1 MEDILQFIL
10 NADVLFFLFSTLLTI
25 GVSYFVGKG
34 FSFKEIQD
42 IIDVTKESYEDG
54 YIDPD
59 EARLIYKEIEDV
71 IGKDWFIR
79 LIKLVKR

>member
-10 NADVLFFLFSTLLTI
+10 NADVLFFLFSTFLTI
-25 GVSYFVGKG
+25 GVGYFVGKG

-42 IIDVTKESYEDG
+42 IIDVVKENYEDG

>member
-1 MEDILQFIL
+1 MDSVLQFIL

-25 GVSYFVGKG
+25 GVGYLVGKG

-42 IIDVTKESYEDG
+42 IIDVAKESYEDG

>member
-10 NADVLFFLFSTLLTI
+10 NADILFFLFSTLLTI
-25 GVSYFVGKG
+25 GVGYFVGKG

-42 IIDVTKESYEDG
+42 IIDVVKESYEDG

>member
-10 NADVLFFLFSTLLTI
+10 NADVLFFLFSTLLSI
-25 GVSYFVGKG
+25 GVGYFVGKG

-42 IIDVTKESYEDG
+42 IIDVVKENYEDG

>member
-10 NADVLFFLFSTLLTI
+10 NADVFFFLFSTLLTI
-25 GVSYFVGKG
+25 GVGYFVGKG

-42 IIDVTKESYEDG
+42 IIDVAKKSYEDG

>member
-10 NADVLFFLFSTLLTI
+10 NADVLFFLFSTLLSI
-25 GVSYFVGKG
+25 GVGYFVGKG

-42 IIDVTKESYEDG
+42 IIDVAKESYEDG

-79 LIKLVKR
+79 LIKLVKK

>member
-1 MEDILQFIL
+1 MEVILQFIL

-25 GVSYFVGKG
+25 GVGYFVGKG

-42 IIDVTKESYEDG
+42 IIDIAKESYEDG

>member
-25 GVSYFVGKG
+25 GVGYFVGKG

-42 IIDVTKESYEDG
+42 IIDVARESYEDG

>member
-25 GVSYFVGKG
+25 GVGYFVGKG

>member
-25 GVSYFVGKG
+25 GVGYFVGKG

-42 IIDVTKESYEDG
+42 IIDVAKESYEDG

-71 IGKDWFIR
+71 IGRDWYIR
-79 LIKLVKR
+79 LYKLIKR

>member
-25 GVSYFVGKG
+25 GVGYFVGKG

-42 IIDVTKESYEDG
+42 IIDVAKESYEDG

>member
-25 GVSYFVGKG
+25 GVGYFVGKG
-34 FSFKEIQD
+34 LSFKEIQD

-59 EARLIYKEIEDV
+59 EARMIYKEIEDV

>member
-25 GVSYFVGKG
+25 GVGYFVGKG

-42 IIDVTKESYEDG
+42 IIDVTKKNYEDG

>member
-25 GVSYFVGKG
+25 GVGYFVGKG

-42 IIDVTKESYEDG
+42 IIDVAKESYEDG

-79 LIKLVKR
+79 LLKLVKR

>member
-10 NADVLFFLFSTLLTI
+10 NADVLFFLFSTFLTI
-25 GVSYFVGKG
+25 GVGYFVGKG

-42 IIDVTKESYEDG
+42 IIDVAKESYEDG

-71 IGKDWFIR
+71 IGRDWYIR
-79 LIKLVKR
+79 LYKLLKR

>member
-25 GVSYFVGKG
+25 GVGYFVGKG

-42 IIDVTKESYEDG
+42 IIDVAKESYEDE

>member
-10 NADVLFFLFSTLLTI
+10 NADVLFFLFSTILTI
-25 GVSYFVGKG
+25 GVGYFVGKG

-42 IIDVTKESYEDG
+42 IIDIAKESYEDG

>member
-1 MEDILQFIL
+1 MENILQFIL

-25 GVSYFVGKG
+25 GVGYFVGKG

-42 IIDVTKESYEDG
+42 IIDVAKESYEDG

>member
-10 NADVLFFLFSTLLTI
+10 NADVLFFLFSTLLSI
-25 GVSYFVGKG
+25 GVGYFVGKG

-42 IIDVTKESYEDG
+42 IIDVAKESYEDG

-59 EARLIYKEIEDV
+59 EALLIYKESKDG
-71 IGKDWFIR
+71 IGKD
-79 LIKLVKR
+79 

>member
-1 MEDILQFIL
+1 MDSVLQFIL
-10 NADVLFFLFSTLLTI
+10 NADVLFFLFSTFFTI
-25 GVSYFVGKG
+25 GVGYFVGKG

>member
-25 GVSYFVGKG
+25 GIGYFVGKG

-42 IIDVTKESYEDG
+42 IIDVAKESYEDG

>member
-25 GVSYFVGKG
+25 GVGYFVGKG
-34 FSFKEIQD
+34 FSFKEIQN
-42 IIDVTKESYEDG
+42 IIDVAKESYEDG

>member
-25 GVSYFVGKG
+25 GVGYFVGKG

-42 IIDVTKESYEDG
+42 IIDVAKESYEDG

-71 IGKDWFIR
+71 IGRDWYIR
-79 LIKLVKR
+79 LYKLLKR

>member
-1 MEDILQFIL
+1 MDNLLQFIL

-25 GVSYFVGKG
+25 GVGYFVGKG

-42 IIDVTKESYEDG
+42 IIDVAKESYEDG

>member
-1 MEDILQFIL
+1 MDSVLQFIL

-25 GVSYFVGKG
+25 GIGYFVGKG

-42 IIDVTKESYEDG
+42 IIDVAKESYEDG

>member
-1 MEDILQFIL
+1 MDSVLQFIL

-25 GVSYFVGKG
+25 GVGYFVGKG

>member
-25 GVSYFVGKG
+25 GAGYFVGKG
-34 FSFKEIQD
+34 LSFKEIQD

-59 EARLIYKEIEDV
+59 EARMIYKEIEDV

>member
-1 MEDILQFIL
+1 MDSVLQFIL
-10 NADVLFFLFSTLLTI
+10 NADVLFLLFSTLLTI
-25 GVSYFVGKG
+25 GVGYFVGKG

-42 IIDVTKESYEDG
+42 IIDVAKESYEDG

>member
-25 GVSYFVGKG
+25 GVGYFVGKG

-42 IIDVTKESYEDG
+42 IIDIAKESYEDG

>member
-25 GVSYFVGKG
+25 GVGYFVGKG

-42 IIDVTKESYEDG
+42 IIDVAKESYEDG
-54 YIDPD
+54 YIDPN

-79 LIKLVKR
+79 LIKMVKR

>member
-1 MEDILQFIL
+1 MEVILQFIL

-25 GVSYFVGKG
+25 GVGYFVGKG

-42 IIDVTKESYEDG
+42 IIDVAKESYEDG

>member
-25 GVSYFVGKG
+25 GVGYFVGKG

-42 IIDVTKESYEDG
+42 IIDEVKESYEDG

>member
-10 NADVLFFLFSTLLTI
+10 NADVLFFLFSTLLSI
-25 GVSYFVGKG
+25 GVGYFVGKG

-42 IIDVTKESYEDG
+42 IIDVAKESYEDG

>member
-25 GVSYFVGKG
+25 GVGYFVGKG

-42 IIDVTKESYEDG
+42 IIDITKESYEDG

>member
-1 MEDILQFIL
+1 MDSVLQFIL
-10 NADVLFFLFSTLLTI
+10 NADVLFFLFFTFLTI
-25 GVSYFVGKG
+25 GVGYFVGKG

-42 IIDVTKESYEDG
+42 IIDVAKESYEDG

>member
-25 GVSYFVGKG
+25 GVGYFVGKG

-42 IIDVTKESYEDG
+42 IIDVAKESYEDG

-79 LIKLVKR
+79 LIKLIKR